1 MDFLLQ
7 GLVEAFHLLLTFDR
21 EVFAVVWLSLGVSV
35 TAILLAAGVSVP
47 LGFLIGTRSF
57 PGRSG
62 IITLL
67 HTGMAIP
74 TVLIGLLGYALF
86 SRRGLLGPWGLLFTP
101 TAMIVGQFCL
111 ALPLVTALAMSA
123 TEAVDRRVA
132 ATARTLGATEW
143 QVALTVFWE
152 ARLALLTAL
161 AAGFGRVVTEVGA
174 AIMLGGNIRGST
186 RTMTTA
192 IVLETSKG
200 EFGQAMALGLILL
213 LVAFGVNLL
222 LHVLR
227 ARDATV

>member
-1 MDFLLQ
+1 MDYLLQ
-7 GLVEAFHLLLTFDR
+7 GLTEALRLLLTFDR
-21 EVFAVVWLSLGVSV
+21 EVFGIVGLSLRVSL
-35 TAILLAAGVSVP
+35 TALLLAAALAVP

-57 PGRSG
+57 PGRTLLV
-62 IITLL
+62 TLL

-101 TAMIVGQFCL
+101 TAMIVGQVGL
-111 ALPLVTALAMSA
+111 ALPLVTALAVSA
-123 TEAVDRRVA
+123 IEAVDRRVA

-152 ARLALLTAL
+152 ARLALVTAL

-174 AIMLGGNIRGST
+174 AILLGGNIRGYT

-192 IVLETSKG
+192 IALETSKG
-200 EFGQAMALGLILL
+200 EFGRALALGLILL
-213 LVAFGVNLL
+213 VVAFGVNLL

-227 ARDATV
+227 KRNS